1 MAKPSDIK
9 NIIFDLGGVL
19 LNIDPSITGKE
30 LKEMG
35 VQNLPQVLEKLASSR
50 IYERLDTGALSDP
63 GFRDEVRKACD
74 MNLSDEQVD
83 EAWNALLL
91 DFPAPR
97 VQMLK
102 ELNEN
107 YRIFLLSNTNSI
119 HFISYTKTF
128 REVHGFEMKSLFEQ
142 LFLSFEMGVHK
153 PDAEIYNMSL
163 EKGGLKASETLFID
177 DSLANAEAA
186 VACGLAAL
194 HLKSGME
201 ITDQVK
207 NGKLRDDAEFLV
219 ILK

>member
-1 MAKPSDIK
+1 MTKPAHIK

-19 LNIDPSITGKE
+19 LNIEPSITGKR
-30 LKEMG
+30 LTEMG

-50 IYERLDTGALSDP
+50 IYERLDTGALSDQ
-63 GFRDEVRKACD
+63 GFRDEVRLACGI
-74 MNLSDEQVD
+74 NLSDDQVD

-102 ELNEN
+102 ELKEN
-107 YRIFLLSNTNSI
+107 YNVYLLSNTNSI

-128 REVHGFEMKSLFEQ
+128 REVYGFEMKSLFEQ
-142 LFLSFEMGVHK
+142 LFLSYEMGVHK
-153 PDAEIYNMSL
+153 PDARIYRMAL
-163 EKGGLKASETLFID
+163 LKAGLKASETLFID
-177 DSLANAEAA
+177 DSLANTEAA
-186 VACGLAAL
+186 VACGLAAI
-194 HLKSGME
+194 HLKAGME

-219 ILK
+219 ISK